1 MNKNSTRVYSTETG
15 SICPACSKKLS
26 ACKCNECNESNEN
39 TVPSLGGDSKVR
51 VTRESKGRKGSGVS
65 LINGLVLSEK
75 ELKVLAKKLKQ
86 ICGSGGAVKNG
97 IIEIQGEH
105 RDKLVAELKKLG
117 FPAVKAGG

>member
-15 SICPACSKKLS
+15 SVCPTCSKKLR
-26 ACKCNECNESNEN
+26 ACKCNKSNEN
-39 TVPSLGGDSKVR
+39 TDSTLRGNNKVR
-51 VTRESKGRKGSGVS
+51 VSRESKGRKGSGVS
-65 LINGLVLSEK
+65 LIIGLALSEK

-105 RDKLVAELKKLG
+105 RDKLVAELYKLG
-117 FPAVKAGG
+117 FPAIKAGG